1 MVVYLLAGNL
11 LLGVVVVLILAL
23 YLTKTRSLIAGS
35 SGEAVK
41 PLVDG
46 MERLD
51 QKFASATADMAQRI
65 ERTKGDLRQETA
77 DRLSAGFSELRDSVE
92 RHLALGRDEQ
102 ARVLGQATSQLEQR
116 FTALQTATE
125 NRLESLGVRTGQSLE
140 AIRGQVDKKLLAIT
154 EQVQQ
159 KLDQNIKEGF
169 AHFDKVQQH
178 LRAAEE
184 QLRNVGVLGASIN
197 DLNSLLKLP
206 HLRGRF
212 GEVSLERLLVD
223 FLPAHMYE
231 LQSAPADDGIGRA
244 DAVIKFPERTLPI
257 DAKFPREAILPLFET
272 NDPAEL
278 AKGREQFCRVMKEQA
293 KRITGYIQ
301 PENGTMDMALM
312 YLPSETLYMEAVVN
326 GELSEWLNQRRVFP
340 VSPNTLIV
348 TLQAVAMVFK
358 MYEFAKGY
366 EKATEELKKA
376 QKSFGFFEEKF
387 DQVGKSLERAQ
398 EAYSTAFRHLNT
410 YRKRVNNL
418 GGEPVTELEAPATDN
433 GDSEPLSVAALA
445 ASAGVKLR

>member
-1 MVVYLLAGNL
+1 MAVYLLAGNF
-11 LLGVVVVLILAL
+11 LLGVLALLILAL
-23 YLTKTRSLIAGS
+23 YWSRLRSIAAAS
-35 SGEAVK
+35 ITEALK
-41 PLVDG
+41 PLGDG
-46 MERLD
+46 IARLD
-51 QKFASATADMAQRI
+51 QQLAHATADMAERI

-77 DRLSAGFSELRDSVE
+77 DRMAGGFGGLRESIERQLSA
-92 RHLALGRDEQ
+92 GRDEQ
-102 ARVLGQATSQLEQR
+102 GRALAQATAQLEHR
-116 FTALQTATE
+116 FTTLQSATE
-125 NRLESLGVRTGQSLE
+125 NRLENLSARTGQSLD
-140 AIRGQVDKKLLAIT
+140 AIREQVDVKLLAIT

-184 QLRNVGVLGASIN
+184 QLRNVGTIGASIN
-197 DLNSLLKLP
+197 DLNNLLKLP

-231 LQSAPADDGIGRA
+231 LQSSHAQDAGGRP
-244 DAVIKFPERTLPI
+244 DAVIKFPERALPI

-272 NDPAEL
+272 SDPAEL
-278 AKGREQFCRVMKEQA
+278 TKAREQFCRVIKEQA
-293 KRITGYIQ
+293 KRIAAYIQ
-301 PENGTMDMALM
+301 PENGTTDMALM
-312 YLPSETLYMEAVVN
+312 YLPSETLYMEAVIN

-387 DQVGKSLERAQ
+387 DLVGKSLDKAQ

-410 YRKRVNNL
+410 YRKRVNNI
-418 GGEPVTELEAPATDN
+418 GGEAIGELESP
-433 GDSEPLSVAALA
+433 GE
-445 ASAGVKLR
+445 SAGGEEPPSTVVKLQQAG